1 MSDTLRIKRGDTW
14 RPQFVWQD
22 GNGNPIDLTGATARL
37 QLRQKRNSLE
47 LSGTTYPAEID
58 LKSTEG
64 DIIITESEGKLE
76 IEVSANQTSLL
87 EPKNYVTDLEITFP
101 NGDVKST
108 QTIDVIVERDVTH
121 D

>member
-22 GNGNPIDLTGATARL
+22 GSGNPIDLTGATARL
-37 QLRQKRNSLE
+37 QLRQKREQIE
-47 LSGTTYPAEID
+47 LSGTSYPAELD

-64 DIIITESEGKLE
+64 DIVITESEGKLE
-76 IEVSANQTSLL
+76 VEASATQTSSL
-87 EPKNYVTDLEITFP
+87 EPKNYVTDVEITFP
-101 NGDVKST
+101 NGDVRST